1 MNELTTVPSAP
12 APSPLLTP
20 SRASVFDDASEFE
33 KALRMADALAKTSLI
48 PANFQGKPADCLI
61 ALDYGRRL
69 GLSPVAVLPHLY
81 VIQGRP
87 ATSAQ
92 FMIALVNRSGAF
104 TRIQWDEGI
113 DGEVEYAFNNM
124 KRTAPN
130 YYAVARFT
138 EIASGTEYA
147 SPRVDLRFALANGW
161 LTKNDSKWQKT
172 PQVMCRYRS
181 ASILIKTVCPE
192 LAMGMEFYDDLGD
205 GRDGAAPGL
214 GEQPQGAP
222 PLPLGAVQHSAVAGA
237 DDEAAVMQGWLDRVD
252 RATSLEELTTI
263 GRQVADWG
271 FSESS
276 LQRLRDAFKARRAE
290 LNDAAPEKS
299 KKGRGRK
306 AAQRIGLDELR
317 AAIAKAQSEEVLR
330 AVEDA
335 ASLALT
341 TGRIT
346 SDEFAS
352 LDAAIKSRSAELPAT
367 PRDGV
372 SANYCQDRPDARC
385 ASLSNSVSNANGGA
399 PCSSSPNQGAA
410 PSPYEAAIAQAEATD
425 EMKDWARELCAAIAE
440 ASTPD
445 VVDSQV
451 EAAREWAKD
460 GRFARDL
467 LFCVEEF
474 AKERKTA
481 L

>member
-1 MNELTTVPSAP
+1 MNELTTVSSNAVEPS
-12 APSPLLTP
+12 S
-20 SRASVFDDASEFE
+20 ASVFDDSAEFE
-33 KALRMADALAKTSLI
+33 KALRMADALSKTSLI

-69 GLSPVAVLPHLY
+69 GLSPVAVMPHLY

-92 FMIALVNRSGAF
+92 FMIGLVNRSGAF
-104 TRIQWDEGI
+104 SRIQWDEGI

-130 YYAVARFT
+130 YYAIARFT
-138 EIASGTEYA
+138 ENATGTAYE

-161 LTKNDSKWQKT
+161 LTKNDSKWQKM

-181 ASILIKTVCPE
+181 AAILIKTTCPE
-192 LAMGMEFYDDLGD
+192 LAMGMDYYDDD

-214 GEQPQGAP
+214 GEQLPASHPFALLTEQHNRRDAQASETQRGNAEADSLPARAEARTGSGAF
-222 PLPLGAVQHSAVAGA
+222 AAE
-237 DDEAAVMQGWLDRVD
+237 EAAVMQGWLDRVE
-252 RATSLEELTTI
+252 RATSVDELTTI

-271 FSESS
+271 FSEAS

-290 LNDAAPEKS
+290 LSDAAPDKS

-306 AAQRIGLDELR
+306 AGQRMELDELR
-317 AAIAKAQSEEVLR
+317 AAIAKARSEEVLR

-352 LDAAIKSRSAELPAT
+352 LDAAIKSRSAELPAAAT
-367 PRDGV
+367 APLRV
-372 SANYCQDRPDARC
+372 KANGINDRPDARC
-385 ASLSNSVSNANGGA
+385 ASSSNTAPNGSGGE
-399 PCSSSPNQGAA
+399 PGSSSPIPGVA
-410 PSPYEAAIAQAEATD
+410 PSRP
-425 EMKDWARELCAAIAE
+425 RP
-440 ASTPD
+440 S
-445 VVDSQV
+445 
-451 EAAREWAKD
+451 
-460 GRFARDL
+460 
-467 LFCVEEF
+467 
-474 AKERKTA
+474 
-481 L
+481 